1 MSDENEYL
9 KDGFDYHKLTIPL
22 LRGILNKHDVQI
34 PSHTTRKADY
44 VKLYETA
51 IVPNLKSL
59 RKQYLH
65 PNPSSENIHDA
76 SPRGRSASPIRRS
89 TRLRSQSPEKRVASA
104 GSARSKRSLAPPEEK
119 PSVPE
124 SPRRRKINKKVSLP
138 EDLQELA
145 PNVDEIRVR
154 GPRTRSKSP
163 IRMAEADLAATLK
176 ETTRSP
182 RKRRTQAEIAAD
194 SATRGRTP
202 RRETSHA
209 NATTPTKKSST
220 SSAHKSSPFT
230 QDNVFQSSRKRTSD
244 QLDHKEERPHKASAR
259 SSATSLEPET
269 KSEEEVDV
277 MAQFTN
283 FSETELN
290 PVEEILEEVKTEVV
304 EKARGATERRGFMPS
319 LQALN
324 VSNIFAQRLAPDP
337 MTTPELSSALPT
349 DTENE
354 ADAEIDVTP
363 TVAES
368 EGAAEIKEEPS
379 VAESTVAES
388 DGSQPLIAQHF
399 FSALS
404 TALVGFT
411 ALVAVTML
419 IWWPTERSK
428 LGFCDTTLVP
438 PAHDYPWFASFPLND
453 PYLQQVQEYVRHG
466 VDYVAP
472 SCIPCPEHAYC
483 YANNKI
489 ECEEGFVERR
499 DLFALLG
506 FYGPWCERDVE
517 TERLLATLAERAVH
531 VLRNRR
537 ARYECDGDIP
547 SPEMTEDELYYELL
561 ALKAP
566 QLSEE
571 DFRALWDS
579 VSAGLNQYP
588 DVEMVSFQNSNPRN
602 KLTQVFPRNCP
613 PAETY
618 HHHDDEDAAGYRRE
632 TECIESP
639 PVFVSHSLA
648 HVNILCRFRLSM
660 FVWLEE
666 RKFTILYVLSLFVF
680 LSVVGSFLAFRR
692 RHKRQVAKSVNAA
705 IALMRA
711 QQHKADND
719 RTGRTD
725 RFYVAGPLFE
735 HVPKNLRD
743 EVSATLQRH
752 KNVVYGQ
759 KEIKQG
765 EIATIYEWTGL

>member
-9 KDGFDYHKLTIPL
+9 KEEFDYHKLTIPL

-34 PSHTTRKADY
+34 PPHTTRKADY

-104 GSARSKRSLAPPEEK
+104 GSARSKRSLAPPEENA
-119 PSVPE
+119 SVPE

-138 EDLQELA
+138 DDLQELA

-163 IRMAEADLAATLK
+163 IRMTEADLAAGLK

-182 RKRRTQAEIAAD
+182 RKRRVPAEAAAD
-194 SATRGRTP
+194 PATRGRTP
-202 RRETSHA
+202 RRETTQS
-209 NATTPTKKSST
+209 NATTPTKKA

-230 QDNVFQSSRKRTSD
+230 QENVFQSSRKRTSD
-244 QLDHKEERPHKASAR
+244 HLGHKEDRPHKVAAR
-259 SSATSLEPET
+259 SSATAPEAEI
-269 KSEEEVDV
+269 KSDEEVDV

-283 FSETELN
+283 FSESELI
-290 PVEEILEEVKTEVV
+290 PVEEATEEIKMEVD
-304 EKARGATERRGFMPS
+304 EKPRVVSERRGFMPS

-337 MTTPELSSALPT
+337 MSTPELSSALPT
-349 DTENE
+349 DTEND
-354 ADAEIDVTP
+354 ADIEVDATP
-363 TVAES
+363 
-368 EGAAEIKEEPS
+368 AAPEPETPVEIKEEQS
-379 VAESTVAES
+379 ITEQSIEEVASSRPHV
-388 DGSQPLIAQHF
+388 SQYF
-399 FSALS
+399 FSAIN
-404 TALVGFT
+404 TALVAFT
-411 ALVAVTML
+411 ALVAATML
-419 IWWPTERSK
+419 VWWPAERSK

-438 PAHDYPWFASFPLND
+438 PTRDYPWFASFSLSD

-472 SCIPCPEHAYC
+472 SCYPCPEHATC
-483 YANNKI
+483 FANTEIK
-489 ECEEGFVERR
+489 CDEGYIERR

-588 DVEMVSFQNSNPRN
+588 DVEMVSLQKFEPRN

-613 PAETY
+613 PAETAQY
-618 HHHDDEDAAGYRRE
+618 HDDEDDNGYRGE
-632 TECIESP
+632 TECVESSP
-639 PVFVSHSLA
+639 IFVSHSLA

-680 LSVVGSFLAFRR
+680 LSVVGSFLAFRQ
-692 RHKRQVAKSVNAA
+692 RHNRQVAKSVHAA

-735 HVPKNLRD
+735 HVPKSLRD
-743 EVSATLQRH
+743 DVAATLQRH